1 MTTHFSPEHPEISLL
16 QDLLKASE
24 RILVTTHRHPDGD
37 AIGSLLAM
45 TRALRAV
52 GKTVTPH
59 TPDAPPEFLRFLPGC
74 SDITQSARS
83 LSDTDL
89 VIALDHSEL
98 SRTGLAEELLHGS
111 VPVVAID
118 HHITSD
124 RRATIALVAPE
135 ASSTC
140 ELLSELFPVV
150 NLPIDQGTATCLLT
164 GLVTDTGSF
173 QHANTSSESFRVAAS
188 LVSAG
193 ADFRAVIAGIYGS
206 RPLQALRI
214 MGRALERLQANEVT
228 GAAISFVT
236 HEDLKE
242 CGATADDLT
251 GVVNLLNTIPEA
263 RFALLLTEVERGK
276 LKGSL
281 RSEPEKAVDV
291 AAIARRFGG
300 GGHTLASGF
309 EVAGRLVRDEHGWRI
324 E

>member
-1 MTTHFSPEHPEISLL
+1 MFFSPDQPEIALL
-16 QDLLKASE
+16 QDLLRASE
-24 RILVTTHRHPDGD
+24 KVLVTTHRHPDGD
-37 AIGSLLAM
+37 AIGSLLGT

-52 GKTVTPH
+52 GKTITPH
-59 TPDAPPEFLRFLPGC
+59 TPDAPPKFLRFLPGF
-74 SDITQSARS
+74 SAITQVPGPIA
-83 LSDTDL
+83 DYDL

-98 SRTGLAEELLHGS
+98 SRTGLDKELLQGV
-111 VPVVAID
+111 VPVIAID
-118 HHITSD
+118 HHATSD
-124 RRATIALVAPE
+124 RRATVALVVPE
-135 ASSTC
+135 ASATC
-140 ELLSELFPVV
+140 ELLCELFPILA
-150 NLPIDQGTATCLLT
+150 LPMEADTATCLLT

-173 QHANTSSESFRVAAS
+173 QHANTSTTVFRAAAA
-188 LVSAG
+188 LLSAG
-193 ADFRAVIAGIYGS
+193 ADFRSVIAGVFGN

-214 MGRALERLQANEVT
+214 MGRALERLQASQAT

-236 HEDLKE
+236 QEDLKE

-263 RFALLLTEVERGK
+263 RFALLLTEYERGK

-281 RSEPEKAVDV
+281 RSEPGKAVDV